1 MKESVY
7 EVEPSRVPGVVNVVK
22 PVLAPPVRKEKSRAR
37 SAPGAVK
44 IFVSRN
50 SPGGTKSKVTDVN
63 LTPGAA
69 VLYVILQPPNT
80 PGVIELLSNIAV
92 AEIVVACK
100 PPPAPSRQA
109 ASQKFAHRSPPE
121 P

>member
-1 MKESVY
+1 MINVQLVSEAFPAVEVCERSVY

-50 SPGGTKSKVTDVN
+50 SPGGTKSKVTDVK
-63 LTPGAA
+63 LDSGRGSTIRDA
-69 VLYVILQPPNT
+69 
-80 PGVIELLSNIAV
+80 
-92 AEIVVACK
+92 
-100 PPPAPSRQA
+100 PARQT
-109 ASQKFAHRSPPE
+109 HRA
-121 P
+121 